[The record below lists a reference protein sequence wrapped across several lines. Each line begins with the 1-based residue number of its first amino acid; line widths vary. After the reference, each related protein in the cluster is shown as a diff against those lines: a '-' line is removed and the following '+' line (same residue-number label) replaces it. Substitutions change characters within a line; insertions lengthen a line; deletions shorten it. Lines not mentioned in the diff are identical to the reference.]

1 MTQIVSVHSFRG
13 GTGKSN
19 LTANL
24 ALQLAQR
31 GQRVGV
37 VDTDLASPGIHV
49 LFGMDGARVDGSLN
63 DYLFDRRT
71 IAEVSH
77 RVGPPDLPGEIQLV
91 PASVRAGEI
100 TRVLRDGYEAQRLVR
115 GLRDLV
121 TAHDLTVLLIDTHPG
136 LGEETLLSLAISDTV
151 LTVLRPDQQ
160 DYEGTAVLGEVAA
173 GLGVHRQGLVVNK
186 VPATLDT
193 HELRAR
199 VQDAYGAAV
208 VGVLAHDDD
217 VMLLAS
223 ADVFTLRF
231 PHHRLT
237 TAIGETTDWVL
248 AGTAP

>member
-24 ALQLAQR
+24 AVQLAQR

-49 LFGMDGARVDGSLN
+49 LFGMDGGRVDGSLN
-63 DYLFDRRT
+63 DYLFERAT

-77 RVGPPDLPGEIQLV
+77 RVGPSDLTGEIHLV

-100 TRVLRDGYEAQRLVR
+100 TRVLREGYEAQRLVR
-115 GLRDLV
+115 GLRDLI
-121 TAHDLTVLLIDTHPG
+121 TAHDLSVLLIDTHPG

-173 GLGVHRQGLVVNK
+173 GLGVHRQGLVVNN
-186 VPATLDT
+186 VPATLDVR
-193 HELRAR
+193 ELRAR
-199 VQDAYGAAV
+199 VQDAYGAVV

-217 VMLLAS
+217 LMLLAS
-223 ADVFTLRF
+223 GDVFTLRF
-231 PHHRLT
+231 PQHRLT
-237 TAIGETTDWVL
+237 TAIGETTEWLL
-248 AGTAP
+248 AGAAP